1 MWKLISLKYVIRN
14 PAQWSMTSHAVYML
28 MEHVW
33 K

>member
-1 MWKLISLKYVIRN
+1 
-14 PAQWSMTSHAVYML
+14 MTSHAVYML